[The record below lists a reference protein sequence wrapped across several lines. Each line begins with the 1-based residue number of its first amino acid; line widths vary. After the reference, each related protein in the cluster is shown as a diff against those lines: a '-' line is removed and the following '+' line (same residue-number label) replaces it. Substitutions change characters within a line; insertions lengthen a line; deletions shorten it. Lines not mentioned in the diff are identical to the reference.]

1 LDGDTNNLELISPL
15 PSSCRK
21 ENLSKR
27 NQRRSKIEK
36 PEQENEKSKK
46 NRGGAEE

>member
-1 LDGDTNNLELISPL
+1 LDGDTDNLGLIPPS

-46 NRGGAEE
+46 NRGGTEE